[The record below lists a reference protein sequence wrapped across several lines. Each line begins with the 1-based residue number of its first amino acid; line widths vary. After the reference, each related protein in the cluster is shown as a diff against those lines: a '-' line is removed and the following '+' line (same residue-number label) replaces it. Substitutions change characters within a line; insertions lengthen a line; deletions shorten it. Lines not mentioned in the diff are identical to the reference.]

1 MNIYYNYYG
10 DYMEVLLVLSVLP
23 SILLGNYIYKKDSIE
38 KESTGLLVKCVFGG
52 ILAVVAVIVLSI
64 ILQLVFPVLQDDTD
78 YTLFQKALECFI
90 EIALVE
96 EGFKLLFLRLFT
108 WKDKEYSHL
117 FDGIVY
123 SVFIAIGF
131 ATLENIMYI
140 FSTQSLFVAILRALC
155 SVPGH
160 IFFGI
165 YMGYYYGQAKRASL
179 YGKNKDKN
187 IYMIKALLL
196 PTLLHGFFDFCL
208 LSESIVLFFIYL
220 IFVITLYILAF
231 KKIKKVSNEDSIL
244 FITNSY
250 CTNCGCLINLNFCPN
265 CGTKKS
271 I

>member
-1 MNIYYNYYG
+1 
-10 DYMEVLLVLSVLP
+10 MEVLLFLSVLP

-38 KESTGLLVKCVFGG
+38 KESTSLLVKCIVGG
-52 ILAVVAVIVLSI
+52 ILAVGAVIVLSI
-64 ILQLVFPVLQDDTD
+64 ILQLIFPILQDDTN
-78 YTLFQKALECFI
+78 YTLLQKALKCFI

-96 EGFKLLFLRLFT
+96 EGFKLLFLKIFT

-123 SVFIAIGF
+123 SVFVAIGF

-140 FSTQSLFVAILRALC
+140 FSTHSLFVAILRALC

-165 YMGYYYGQAKRASL
+165 YMGYYYGQAKRSSL
-179 YGKNKDKN
+179 YSKNKEK
-187 IYMIKALLL
+187 IIFSIKSLLL

-208 LSESIVLFFIYL
+208 ISESIILFFVYL
-220 IFVITLYILAF
+220 VFIITLYVLSF
-231 KKIKKVSNEDSIL
+231 KKIKKASSEDGIL